1 MLKKAF
7 AYFTEA
13 RTLYLL
19 GLESKLEVLG
29 YFVYAVTLV
38 ELGVYISSSSYGYEL
53 TFSGILYSFFI
64 SLIVRLLFTG
74 LVRLYHEVF

>member
-1 MLKKAF
+1 MLKKAL

-13 RTLYLL
+13 RILYLL
-19 GLESKLEVLG
+19 GLESKIEVLG

-53 TFSGILYSFFI
+53 TFLGILYSFFI
-64 SLIVRLLFTG
+64 SLTVRLIFTG
-74 LVRLYHEVF
+74 LVRLYREVF